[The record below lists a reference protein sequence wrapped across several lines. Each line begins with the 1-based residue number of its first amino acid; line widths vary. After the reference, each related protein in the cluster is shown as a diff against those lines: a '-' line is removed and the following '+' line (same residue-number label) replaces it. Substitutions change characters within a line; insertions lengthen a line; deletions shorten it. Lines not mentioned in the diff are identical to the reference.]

1 MRDKKRDVGWNEM
14 EFALADRDENGKV
27 YGMTFFDEPY
37 KKVYTPY
44 FLPREDG
51 STRAATFADEFEHG
65 KTPADLT
72 YAEAYLIPD
81 VDANGNVCNKYIF
94 TDPVKNLPLED
105 YRAYYVGQQILQGQI
120 HVSKPQETT
129 HIAKPSGLES
139 EETVMT
145 EYVIDR
151 PENGCLTVM
160 TKKGEKS
167 LTNFRIEAVE
177 HRVVYGRN
185 EKMPPTY
192 EFELRIICNNRVKS
206 ITIEPK
212 DVENVLKKVQIAVPM
227 CVITPDIGKANALI
241 TNYIRRKLAELPER
255 TYIERTGFM
264 VVKGQWVYVH
274 DGATSPSDTTV
285 FRTGKTIARDPKLG
299 AQQACKEA
307 LAFLHLSDKQDLMIP
322 LLLFA
327 HLGPLFKIFEAA
339 GYVPRFLF
347 FLTGRSGSLKTAICL
362 CLFRLFAEQPDSPEA
377 TFKDTPTAI
386 EIKLGEINSYT
397 LVIDDYRPP
406 VSAGNGRQIAELLES
421 IVRFIGDRISKSR
434 SNPELGKAKEFAP
447 TGCAIVTGEDL
458 GGTHSSLLRSL
469 LLNVSK
475 GDIDG
480 NQLRRYQDNPLLL
493 STHMFCFLEWCGHNG
508 DNLVNFIRSEFL
520 YEREFFSDHLQEL
533 RLVDTAATLMLMA
546 RILISYAASC
556 DAVPQQYG
564 QSLTDTWRSV
574 ILQAVVMSETISKE
588 ANPVCL
594 YLNAF
599 FTLLEHG
606 EIRIAASLEAY
617 EAGVHDG
624 YMKDG
629 CAWLWWKEIY
639 RKMRR
644 YYQSFDQIFPLT
656 VEQTSVHLADADLIE
671 VTYGTRD
678 NGSGTKRLFVKRSGL
693 PSRPRMMVL
702 RVEQARKYL
711 ERESNS

>member
-1 MRDKKRDVGWNEM
+1 MRDKKRDVGWEAM
-14 EFALADRDENGKV
+14 ESALTDRDENGNI

-51 STRAATFADEFEHG
+51 SIRAATFVEEFEGG
-65 KTPADLT
+65 KTPEDLI
-72 YAEAYLIPD
+72 YAEAYLIPG
-81 VDANGNVCNKYIF
+81 VDACGNVCNQYIF
-94 TDPVKNLPLED
+94 TDPVKNLSPKD
-105 YRAYYVGQQILQGQI
+105 YRAFCLGQQLLQEQI
-120 HVSKPQETT
+120 HVAKPQDEIHTATPPGLEAEETT
-129 HIAKPSGLES
+129 MVED
-139 EETVMT
+139 
-145 EYVIDR
+145 VIDC
-151 PENGCLTVM
+151 PKNGCLTVM
-160 TKKGEKS
+160 TKKGEYP
-167 LTNFRIEAVE
+167 LTNFRILPVE

-185 EKMPPTY
+185 EKVPPTY
-192 EFELRIICNNRVKS
+192 EFELRIIYSNRIKS

-212 DVENVLKKVQIAVPM
+212 DVENVLKKVQIAMPM
-227 CVITPDIGKANALI
+227 CVITPDISKANALV
-241 TNYIRRKLAELPER
+241 TNFIRRKLAELPER

-264 VVKGQWVYVH
+264 VVQGQWVYIH
-274 DGATSPSDTTV
+274 DGATSPGNTTV
-285 FRTGKTIARDPKLG
+285 FRTGKTIARDPKLN
-299 AQQACKEA
+299 AQQACKEM
-307 LAFLHLSDKQDLMIP
+307 LAFLNLSTKQNLMIP
-322 LLLFA
+322 LLLYA

-339 GYVPRFLF
+339 GYVPRFLVF
-347 FLTGRSGSLKTAICL
+347 VAGRSGSLKTATCL

-377 TFKDTPTAI
+377 TFKDTPTAM
-386 EIKLGEINSYT
+386 EIKLGEMNSHT

-406 VSAGNGRQIAELLES
+406 VSAGNSRQIAELLET
-421 IVRFIGDRISKSR
+421 IVRFVGDRISKSR

-447 TGCAIVTGEDL
+447 TGCAIITGEDL
-458 GGTHSSLLRSL
+458 GGTHSSLLRCL
-469 LLNVSK
+469 VLNVSK

-520 YEREFFSDHLQEL
+520 REREFFSEHLQEL
-533 RLVDTAATLMLMA
+533 RLVDTAATLILVA

-556 DAVPQQYG
+556 GAVPQQHG
-564 QSLTDTWRSV
+564 QSLTDTWRNV
-574 ILQAVVMSETISKE
+574 ILQAVMMSETISKE

-606 EIRIAASLEAY
+606 EIRIAASLDVY

-624 YMKDG
+624 YMKDD

-639 RKMRR
+639 GKVRR

-671 VTYGTRD
+671 VVHEKG
-678 NGSGTKRLFVKRSGL
+678 GTKRLFVKRSGL
-693 PSRPRMMVL
+693 PSRARMMVL
-702 RVEQARKYL
+702 RVEHARKYL